1 MPTRRRHPFHE
12 EHHDDEFDQRLGY
25 DGQRSDSQLY
35 GEREGKREYDK
46 RQSIAARDAD
56 REAQRALEEA
66 LDHILKHAGVWSAT
80 GAEILDAWLAQQA

>member
-1 MPTRRRHPFHE
+1 MNDEAFKPKLDHGLVVLSRPSQPGNKTHE

-46 RQSIAARDAD
+46 
-56 REAQRALEEA
+56 
-66 LDHILKHAGVWSAT
+66 
-80 GAEILDAWLAQQA
+80 